1 MRIVNIFQEKP
12 YKRIDYICM
21 INING
26 KTPRL
31 IKINGAVPD
40 IVKIN
45 NSIIWKDAFSID
57 FKANFYWGT
66 TSHSSGCSD
75 WNVEDIRLSG
85 FTVTANHY
93 FPHLYLAS
101 IKIYFYWYDNKGNS
115 VEEFDKSYEYPDG
128 YELKSGQTYNID
140 KFLYC
145 GETDSNRLIKSDFY
159 FYAAGNY
166 KIQKKVSVSAYTNDL
181 SKERAPVLS
190 TIFSDK
196 ISAYTEREIEWIKAT
211 S

>member
-1 MRIVNIFQEKP
+1 
-12 YKRIDYICM
+12 M
-21 INING
+21 IKING
-26 KTPRL
+26 ETPRL
-31 IKINGAVPD
+31 IKINGTVPA

-57 FKANFYWGT
+57 FKANFYWDT
-66 TSHSSGCSD
+66 TGYSSGCSD
-75 WNVEDIRLSG
+75 WDVEDIRLSG

-101 IKIYFYWYDNKGNS
+101 IKIYSCRYDNKGNPLDEYDES
-115 VEEFDKSYEYPDG
+115 FEYPDG

-140 KFLYC
+140 KFFYC
-145 GETDSNRLIKSDFY
+145 GETDSNRFIKADFY

-166 KIQKKVSVSAYTNDL
+166 KIQQIVSVSSYTDGL
-181 SKERAPVLS
+181 SRESAPVLS

-196 ISAYTEREIEWIKAT
+196 ISAFTEREIEWINAT

>member
-1 MRIVNIFQEKP
+1 
-12 YKRIDYICM
+12 M

-31 IKINGAVPD
+31 IKINGKVPAV
-40 IVKIN
+40 VKIN
-45 NSIIWKDAFSID
+45 NKTVWKDAFSID
-57 FKANFYWGT
+57 CKANFYWALTGY
-66 TSHSSGCSD
+66 SSGCSD

-101 IKIYFYWYDNKGNS
+101 IKIYSCWYNDKGNPQ
-115 VEEFDKSYEYPDG
+115 EEYGKSFEYPDG

-140 KFLYC
+140 EFFYC
-145 GETDSNRLIKSDFY
+145 GETEYNNRLLKVELY

-166 KIQKKVSVSAYTNDL
+166 KIQKKVSVSAYTDSL
-181 SKERAPVLS
+181 IESAPVLS
-190 TIFSDK
+190 TIYSDK
-196 ISAYTEREIEWIKAT
+196 ISAFTEQEIELINAK
-211 S
+211 

>member
-1 MRIVNIFQEKP
+1 
-12 YKRIDYICM
+12 M

-31 IKINGAVPD
+31 IKINGAVPA

-45 NSIIWKDAFSID
+45 NSIVWKDAFSID
-57 FKANFYWGT
+57 FKANFYWDT
-66 TSHSSGCSD
+66 TGYSSGCSY
-75 WNVEDIRLSG
+75 WYVEDIRLSG
-85 FTVTANHY
+85 FTITANHY
-93 FPHLYLAS
+93 FPHLYLAL
-101 IKIYFYWYDNKGNS
+101 IKIYSCWYDDKGNPQ
-115 VEEFDKSYEYPDG
+115 EEYDKSFEYPDG

-140 KFLYC
+140 KFFYC
-145 GETDSNRLIKSDFY
+145 GETEYDNRLIKVELY

-166 KIQKKVSVSAYTNDL
+166 KIQKKVSVSAYTDSL
-181 SKERAPVLS
+181 SGESAPVLS

-196 ISAYTEREIEWIKAT
+196 ISAFTEQEIEWIKAT

>member
-1 MRIVNIFQEKP
+1 
-12 YKRIDYICM
+12 M

-26 KTPRL
+26 ETPRL
-31 IKINGAVPD
+31 IKINGAVPA

-57 FKANFYWGT
+57 FKANFYWDT
-66 TSHSSGCSD
+66 TDHSSGCSD

-85 FTVTANHY
+85 FTITANHY

-101 IKIYFYWYDNKGNS
+101 IKIYSCWYDDKGNPQ
-115 VEEFDKSYEYPDG
+115 EKYDKSFEYPDG

-140 KFLYC
+140 KFFYC
-145 GETDSNRLIKSDFY
+145 GETEYNNRLIKVEFY

-166 KIQKKVSVSAYTNDL
+166 KIQKKVSVSAYTDGL
-181 SKERAPVLS
+181 SRESAPVLS

-196 ISAYTEREIEWIKAT
+196 ISAFTETEIEYINAK
-211 S
+211 

>member
-1 MRIVNIFQEKP
+1 
-12 YKRIDYICM
+12 M

-31 IKINGAVPD
+31 IKINGKVPAV
-40 IVKIN
+40 VKIN
-45 NSIIWKDAFSID
+45 NKTVWKDAFSID

-66 TSHSSGCSD
+66 TGYSSGCSD

-101 IKIYFYWYDNKGNS
+101 IKIYSCWYDDKGNPQ
-115 VEEFDKSYEYPDG
+115 EEYDKSFEYPDG
-128 YELKSGQTYNID
+128 YELKSGHTYSID
-140 KFLYC
+140 KFFYC
-145 GETDSNRLIKSDFY
+145 GETEYNNRLIKVELY

-166 KIQKKVSVSAYTNDL
+166 KIQKKVSVSAYTDDL
-181 SKERAPVLS
+181 NSESAPVLS

-196 ISAYTEREIEWIKAT
+196 ISAFTETEIEYINAK
-211 S
+211 

>member
-1 MRIVNIFQEKP
+1 
-12 YKRIDYICM
+12 M

-31 IKINGAVPD
+31 VKINGKVPAV
-40 IVKIN
+40 VKIN
-45 NSIIWKDAFSID
+45 NKTVWKDAFSID
-57 FKANFYWGT
+57 FKANFYWDT
-66 TSHSSGCSD
+66 TDYSSGCSD
-75 WNVEDIRLSG
+75 WYIEDIRLSG

-101 IKIYFYWYDNKGNS
+101 IKIYSCRYDNKGNPLDKY
-115 VEEFDKSYEYPDG
+115 DKSFEYPDG
-128 YELKSGQTYNID
+128 YELKSGQIYNID
-140 KFLYC
+140 KFFYC
-145 GETDSNRLIKSDFY
+145 GETESNRFIKADFY

-166 KIQKKVSVSAYTNDL
+166 KIQTIVSVSSYTDGL
-181 SKERAPVLS
+181 SRESAPVLS

-196 ISAYTEREIEWIKAT
+196 ISAFTEQEIERINAT

>member
-1 MRIVNIFQEKP
+1 
-12 YKRIDYICM
+12 M

-57 FKANFYWGT
+57 FKANFYWDT
-66 TSHSSGCSD
+66 TGHSSGCSD
-75 WNVEDIRLSG
+75 WEVEDISLSG

-93 FPHLYLAS
+93 FPHLYLDK
-101 IKIYFYWYDNKGNS
+101 IKIYTSTNSLDNYKQS
-115 VEEFDKSYEYPDG
+115 FPYG

-140 KFLYC
+140 ESFYC
-145 GETDSNRLIKSDFY
+145 GETDSNRFIKADFY

-166 KIQKKVSVSAYTNDL
+166 KIQKIVSVSSYTDGL
-181 SKERAPVLS
+181 SRESAPVLS

-196 ISAYTEREIEWIKAT
+196 ISAFTEWEIANAK
-211 S
+211 

>member
-1 MRIVNIFQEKP
+1 
-12 YKRIDYICM
+12 M

-31 IKINGAVPD
+31 IKINGTVPD

-57 FKANFYWGT
+57 FKANFYWDT
-66 TSHSSGCSD
+66 TSYSSGCSNWD
-75 WNVEDIRLSG
+75 VEDIRLSG
-85 FTVTANHY
+85 FTITANHY

-101 IKIYFYWYDNKGNS
+101 IKIYSCWYDNKGNPQ
-115 VEEFDKSYEYPDG
+115 EEYDKSFEYPDG
-128 YELKSGQTYNID
+128 YELKSGQIYNID

-145 GETDSNRLIKSDFY
+145 GETEFNNRLIKADLY

-166 KIQKKVSVSAYTNDL
+166 KIQKKVSVSAYTDGL
-181 SKERAPVLS
+181 SRKSKPVLS
-190 TIFSDK
+190 TIFSDT
-196 ISAYTEREIEWIKAT
+196 ISAFTEAEIDFININAK
-211 S
+211 